1 MRNYFKDQKLRDQ
14 RASKLVEKI
23 QKQEKKPFEKGETP
37 AETLVNLHNSEVLED
52 FNSWLNG
59 LEYSV
64 TEDLQKQIAVLKSK
78 LASLSIALGQMRS
91 GQSSTLTQ
99 APSAAPSSMQGE
111 ARLKSRSNASASRQA
126 SSVNTT
132 SVWIR
137 DAKGEVIRNPNFSLC
152 SNTSSRRK
160 TSYDK
165 SFYQCHYGVSYDPTG
180 HNGSL

>member
-1 MRNYFKDQKLRDQ
+1 MSNYFKDQKLRDQ

-78 LASLSIALGQMRS
+78 TASLSIALSQMRS
-91 GQSSTLTQ
+91 GQASASKQ
-99 APSAAPSSMQGE
+99 APSPAPTSMQGE
-111 ARLKSRSNASASRQA
+111 ARLKPRSNASTQQ
-126 SSVNTT
+126 T
-132 SVWIR
+132 
-137 DAKGEVIRNPNFSLC
+137 G
-152 SNTSSRRK
+152 
-160 TSYDK
+160 YDK
-165 SFYQCHYGVSYDPTG
+165 AFYQYHYGVSYDPTG